1 MDRAPTGVLVLDIQS
16 HVVMLSRDILGYLRL
31 PSGTEAYDGL
41 VKKLYQLSRDMIDDI
56 VTENLYWTKDNT
68 VAVADRYIKTLPMK
82 AGAEEDVWDIFEAY
96 IVEMELMIDELH
108 ILPSW
113 SFFEISLKSHYVVIH
128 RYGDFRIE
136 DWMKKNRKKGIKK
149 PRLEK

>member
-16 HVVMLSRDILGYLRL
+16 HVVLLSRDILEYLRL
-31 PSGTEAYDGL
+31 PSGTEAYNGL

-56 VTENLYWTKDNT
+56 VTENLYWTKDDT
-68 VAVADRYIKTLPMK
+68 VAEADRYIKTLPIK
-82 AGAEEDVWDIFEAY
+82 EGGEEEVRDIFETY
-96 IVEMELMIDELH
+96 IVEIESMIDELH

-113 SFFEISLKSHYVVIH
+113 SFFDISLKSHYVVIH

-136 DWMKKNRKKGIKK
+136 DWMKKNGKRGIKK